1 VTIVSTRKLLIGL
14 LMLALGGA
22 LVAANLWF
30 RRTPKPAVTVETVKR
45 RNLEAVVSASGK
57 IQPKR
62 SVNVSADTMGRVVDL
77 AVEEGQRVSR
87 GQFLMQIDPKSL
99 RTRVESGEAS
109 LKAARSTL
117 DQLRQAIETSKAQLS
132 LAEQS
137 LKRQRDLWA
146 RQLTTREALERA
158 ENDVQVRQSDLSERA
173 KQARTQELRIDQ
185 ERASLDSARYD
196 LSKVRIESPIDGIIT
211 RRNIQEGE
219 TVVVGTMNNAGT
231 VLLTIADM
239 SVIQAEVEVDEV
251 SIPSVAVGQPA
262 SVTID
267 AIPDRSFRGH
277 VTEIGNSPIQSAS
290 LQSSSAR
297 QATTF
302 KVVVVLD
309 EPVPDVRPGF
319 TCTADVTTAT
329 RQAVVSVPIQAVAVR
344 ELVYD
349 PSGKIVPEPPPRSRS
364 RASATAVAA
373 AQDLAPGQVRKE
385 TEGAFVLRAEDRA
398 EFVPV
403 KIGISG
409 DKYFEALSGLA
420 EGDRVITGPYG
431 SVREIRSGDA
441 VKVEAPGR

>member
-1 VTIVSTRKLLIGL
+1 
-14 LMLALGGA
+14 
-22 LVAANLWF
+22 
-30 RRTPKPAVTVETVKR
+30 
-45 RNLEAVVSASGK
+45 
-57 IQPKR
+57 
-62 SVNVSADTMGRVVDL
+62 
-77 AVEEGQRVSR
+77 
-87 GQFLMQIDPKSL
+87 
-99 RTRVESGEAS
+99 
-109 LKAARSTL
+109 
-117 DQLRQAIETSKAQLS
+117 
-132 LAEQS
+132 
-137 LKRQRDLWA
+137 
-146 RQLTTREALERA
+146 
-158 ENDVQVRQSDLSERA
+158 
-173 KQARTQELRIDQ
+173 
-185 ERASLDSARYD
+185 
-196 LSKVRIESPIDGIIT
+196 
-211 RRNIQEGE
+211 
-219 TVVVGTMNNAGT
+219 
-231 VLLTIADM
+231 
-239 SVIQAEVEVDEV
+239 
-251 SIPSVAVGQPA
+251 
-262 SVTID
+262 
-267 AIPDRSFRGH
+267 
-277 VTEIGNSPIQSAS
+277 
-290 LQSSSAR
+290 
-297 QATTF
+297 
-302 KVVVVLD
+302 VVVVLD